1 MNTITYVTDDN
12 SPLTPNASLILGS
25 TGGDAEEAWLRKNF
39 AGLWDHEE
47 GREFADALLEG
58 LAAAERGEYDEVVE
72 SCMTVRT
79 VEVTYSDDDLP
90 AEKVQALRD
99 ECAAVNLD
107 PSEAGTGEILSVLAD
122 IDDEII
128 DRLGL

>member
-1 MNTITYVTDDN
+1 MSTVTYITDNN

-39 AGLWDHEE
+39 DGLWDDEE
-47 GREFADALLEG
+47 GREFVDALLEG
-58 LAAAERGEYDEVVE
+58 LGAAERGEYNDVVE

-79 VEVTYSDDDLP
+79 VEVVYTNSDLP
-90 AEKVQALRD
+90 ADKMQALRD
-99 ECAAVNLD
+99 ECTAVNLD
-107 PSEAGTGEILSVLAD
+107 PGEAETCEILSVLAD